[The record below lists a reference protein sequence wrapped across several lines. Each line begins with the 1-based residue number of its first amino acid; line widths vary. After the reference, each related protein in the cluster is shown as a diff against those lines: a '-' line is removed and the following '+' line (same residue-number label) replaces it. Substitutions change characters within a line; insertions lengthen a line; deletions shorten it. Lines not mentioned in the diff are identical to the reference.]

1 VLPYSESLKK
11 MTTAD
16 TDIEKI
22 KAQAREE
29 GMATLRESAI
39 RKLLEGITTYQEVLR
54 VTWENL

>member
-11 MTTAD
+11 ITIAD

-22 KAQAREE
+22 RVQAKED

-39 RKLLEGITTYQEVLR
+39 RKLHAGITTYQEVLR
-54 VTWENL
+54 VTWESL